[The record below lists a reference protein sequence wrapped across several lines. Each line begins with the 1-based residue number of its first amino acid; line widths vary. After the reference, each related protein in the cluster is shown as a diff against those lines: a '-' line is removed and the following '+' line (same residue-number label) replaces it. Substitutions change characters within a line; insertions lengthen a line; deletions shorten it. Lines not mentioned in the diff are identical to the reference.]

1 MGTEDQPGS
10 RKQGTAVSPA
20 DTSASKSR
28 LILQSA
34 AIAGGWV
41 PLAIAAGQSVA
52 LQMDDFGASTAIYSL
67 IVAAGWAVSMVSLP
81 LMGHVADF
89 AVRRGIDRR
98 LLLVIGGIAML
109 ACFALL
115 GAVQSVTGFALVW
128 LLAQIPTSLIVTAA
142 SSRLANEAPVELRG
156 WASTAA
162 GVGPVLAITI
172 GAITTLALSSV
183 PSILFVAPAIV
194 GAILL
199 IPSLAMRPLPT
210 RSFDAGDTTVV
221 RATRL
226 YPWSLLIAIALAFS
240 GLAVGRIYLVPLIES
255 VSPNA
260 SDTEVTAL
268 ASTTLLVATI
278 GALIGTIVAGKLV
291 RRGERALGTFG
302 WFSLASAIP
311 LAIFAFLTTVGQVI
325 AVGLLLGFAI
335 GAINAATYGIYLH
348 RYSHRSDPG
357 RILGLIIAAE
367 TVPYVIVPLSAAAWQ
382 ASADAA
388 LIPVLFAIGA
398 VLAIAASALTLTK
411 VRDSSHN

>member
-1 MGTEDQPGS
+1 MEAMDRSDSMQQW
-10 RKQGTAVSPA
+10 RKVSASGP
-20 DTSASKSR
+20 SLSKSR

-52 LQMDDFGASTAIYSL
+52 LRMNDLGATTAVYSL
-67 IVAAGWAVSMVSLP
+67 IVGCGWAVSMVSLP
-81 LMGHVADF
+81 VMGQVGDF

-98 LLLVIGGIAML
+98 LLLVTGGIAML

-115 GAVQSVTGFALVW
+115 GGVQSVAAFAMVW

-142 SSRLANEAPVELRG
+142 SSRLAQEAPVELRG

-183 PSILFVAPAIV
+183 PAVLFVAPAIV

-199 IPSLAMRPLPT
+199 IPSLAMRPVPT
-210 RSFDAGDTTVV
+210 RSLKARDASV
-221 RATRL
+221 AHSTRF

-240 GLAVGRIYLVPLIES
+240 GLAVGRVYLVPLIGS
-255 VSPNA
+255 VSSNA
-260 SDTEVTAL
+260 SDAEVTAM

-278 GALIGTIVAGKLV
+278 GALAGTIVAGKLM
-291 RRGERALGTFG
+291 RRGERALVTFG
-302 WFSLASAIP
+302 WFSLASAVP
-311 LAIFAFLTTVGQVI
+311 LAIFAFLTTAGQVI

-335 GAINAATYGIYLH
+335 GAINAAAYGIYLN
-348 RYSHRSDPG
+348 RYADRPDPG
-357 RILGLIIAAE
+357 RILGLIVAAE
-367 TVPYVIVPLSAAAWQ
+367 TVPYVIVPLSAAVWQ

-398 VLAIAASALTLTK
+398 VLAIGASVLTLTR
-411 VRDSSHN
+411 VGR

>member
-1 MGTEDQPGS
+1 M
-10 RKQGTAVSPA
+10 AL
-20 DTSASKSR
+20 R
-28 LILQSA
+28 L
-34 AIAGGWV
+34 
-41 PLAIAAGQSVA
+41 
-52 LQMDDFGASTAIYSL
+52 DHFGANTAIYSL
-67 IVAAGWAVSMVSLP
+67 IVAGGWAVSMVSLP
-81 LMGHVADF
+81 AMGRIADD

-98 LLLVIGGIAML
+98 LLLAVGGIAML

-115 GAVQSVTGFALVW
+115 GAVQSITVFALVW
-128 LLAQIPTSLIVTAA
+128 LIAQIPTSLIVTAA
-142 SSRLANEAPVELRG
+142 SSRLANEADVELRG

-162 GVGPVLAITI
+162 GVAPVLAITI

-183 PSILFVAPAIV
+183 PSVLFVAPAII

-199 IPSLAMRPLPT
+199 IPSIAMRPLPT
-210 RSFDAGDTTVV
+210 RSFDAGDTSVV

-255 VSPNA
+255 VSSNA

-278 GALIGTIVAGKLV
+278 GALAGTIVAGKLM
-291 RRGERALGTFG
+291 RRGERALSTFG
-302 WFSLASAIP
+302 WFSLTSAIP
-311 LAIFAFLTTVGQVI
+311 LATFAFLTTAGQVI

-357 RILGLIIAAE
+357 RILGLILSAE
-367 TVPYVIVPLSAAAWQ
+367 AVPYVIVPLSAAAWQ
-382 ASADAA
+382 MSANAA
-388 LIPVLFAIGA
+388 LIPVLFAVGA

-411 VRDSSHN
+411 VRDSASE

>member
-1 MGTEDQPGS
+1 MS
-10 RKQGTAVSPA
+10 RT
-20 DTSASKSR
+20 R

-52 LQMDDFGASTAIYSL
+52 LRMDDLAATTAVYSL
-67 IVAAGWAVSMVSLP
+67 IVAGGWAMSMVTLP
-81 LMGHVADF
+81 LMGHVGDI

-98 LLLVIGGIAML
+98 MLLVIGGLAML

-115 GAVQSVTGFALVW
+115 GAVQGIAAFAAIW

-172 GAITTLALSSV
+172 GAITTLALSGV
-183 PSILFVAPAIV
+183 PSLLFVAPAIV
-194 GAILL
+194 GAMLL
-199 IPSLAMRPLPT
+199 IPSLVMRPLPT
-210 RSFDAGDTTVV
+210 RADDASDPSAA
-221 RATRL
+221 RASRI

-240 GLAVGRIYLVPLIES
+240 GLAAGRVYLVPLIES
-255 VSPNA
+255 VSSNA
-260 SDTEVTAL
+260 SETEVTAM

-278 GALIGTIVAGKLV
+278 GALAGTIVAGKLM

-302 WFSLASAIP
+302 WFSLASAVP
-311 LAIFAFLTTVGQVI
+311 LAIFAFVSSVGQVI
-325 AVGLLLGFAI
+325 AVGVLLGFAI
-335 GAINAATYGIYLH
+335 GAINAAAYGIYLH
-348 RYSHRSDPG
+348 RYSHRADPG
-357 RILGLIIAAE
+357 RVLGLIVAAE
-367 TVPYVIVPLSAAAWQ
+367 TVPYVLVPLAAAIWQ

-388 LIPVLFAIGA
+388 LIPLLFAVGA
-398 VLAIAASALTLTK
+398 LMAVAASALTLTR
-411 VRDSSHN
+411 VRDTQRLP

>member
-1 MGTEDQPGS
+1 MEAMDRSDSMQQW
-10 RKQGTAVSPA
+10 RKVSASGP
-20 DTSASKSR
+20 SLSKSR

-52 LQMDDFGASTAIYSL
+52 LRMNDLGATTAVYSL
-67 IVAAGWAVSMVSLP
+67 IVGCGWAVSMVSLP
-81 LMGHVADF
+81 VMGQVGDF

-98 LLLVIGGIAML
+98 LLLVTGGIAML

-115 GAVQSVTGFALVW
+115 GGVQSVAAFAMVW

-142 SSRLANEAPVELRG
+142 SSRLAQEAPVELRG

-183 PSILFVAPAIV
+183 PAVLFVAPAIV

-199 IPSLAMRPLPT
+199 IPSLAMRPVPT
-210 RSFDAGDTTVV
+210 RSLNARDASV
-221 RATRL
+221 AHSTRF

-240 GLAVGRIYLVPLIES
+240 GLAVGRVYLVPLIGS
-255 VSPNA
+255 VSSNA
-260 SDTEVTAL
+260 SDAEVTAM

-278 GALIGTIVAGKLV
+278 GALAGTIVAGKLM
-291 RRGERALGTFG
+291 RRGERALVTFG
-302 WFSLASAIP
+302 WFSLASAVP
-311 LAIFAFLTTVGQVI
+311 LAIFAFLTTAGQVI

-335 GAINAATYGIYLH
+335 GAINAAAYGIYLN
-348 RYSHRSDPG
+348 RYADRPDPG
-357 RILGLIIAAE
+357 RILGLIVAAE
-367 TVPYVIVPLSAAAWQ
+367 TVPYVIVPLSAAVWQ

-398 VLAIAASALTLTK
+398 VLAIGASVLTLTR
-411 VRDSSHN
+411 VGR

>member
-1 MGTEDQPGS
+1 MNKP
-10 RKQGTAVSPA
+10 
-20 DTSASKSR
+20 R

-34 AIAGGWV
+34 AITGGWV

-52 LQMDDFGASTAIYSL
+52 LRMDDFGASTSIYSL
-67 IVAAGWAVSMVSLP
+67 IVAGGWAVSMVSLP
-81 LMGHVADF
+81 VMGHVGDF

-98 LLLVIGGIAML
+98 LLLVVGGIAML

-115 GAVQSVTGFALVW
+115 GAVQSVTVFALVW
-128 LLAQIPTSLIVTAA
+128 LFAQIPTSLIVTAA
-142 SSRLANEAPVELRG
+142 SSRLANEAPVNLRG

-183 PSILFVAPAIV
+183 PSVLFVAPAIV
-194 GAILL
+194 GAVLL
-199 IPSLAMRPLPT
+199 IPSLTMRPLPT
-210 RSFDAGDTTVV
+210 QFFDAGDTSAV
-221 RATRL
+221 RTTRL
-226 YPWSLLIAIALAFS
+226 YPWRLLIAIALAFS

-255 VSPNA
+255 VSSNA

-278 GALIGTIVAGKLV
+278 GALVGTIVAGKLM

-311 LAIFAFLTTVGQVI
+311 LAILAFLTTAGQVI

-335 GAINAATYGIYLH
+335 GAINAATYGIYLD

-388 LIPVLFAIGA
+388 LIPALFAIGA
-398 VLAIAASALTLTK
+398 VLAIAASVLTLTK
-411 VRDSSHN
+411 VRVPSHD

>member
-1 MGTEDQPGS
+1 
-10 RKQGTAVSPA
+10 
-20 DTSASKSR
+20 
-28 LILQSA
+28 
-34 AIAGGWV
+34 
-41 PLAIAAGQSVA
+41 
-52 LQMDDFGASTAIYSL
+52 MDDFGASTAIYSL

-81 LMGHVADF
+81 LMGHVGDF

>member
-1 MGTEDQPGS
+1 MEAKDPSGAMTPGA
-10 RKQGTAVSPA
+10 AVSPSDA
-20 DTSASKSR
+20 SASKSR

-52 LQMDDFGASTAIYSL
+52 LRMDDLGASTAVYSL
-67 IVAAGWAVSMVSLP
+67 IVAGGWAVSMVSLP
-81 LMGHVADF
+81 AMGHLADN

-115 GAVQSVTGFALVW
+115 GAVHSIATFALVW
-128 LLAQIPTSLIVTAA
+128 LIAQIPTSLIVTAA

-183 PSILFVAPAIV
+183 PSVLFIAPAIV

-210 RSFDAGDTTVV
+210 FSSDGSDSSAVRS
-221 RATRL
+221 TRL

-240 GLAVGRIYLVPLIES
+240 GLAVGRVYLVPLIES
-255 VSPNA
+255 VSSNA

-278 GALIGTIVAGKLV
+278 GALVGTVVAGKLM

-311 LAIFAFLTTVGQVI
+311 LAIFAFLTTTGQVI

-335 GAINAATYGIYLH
+335 GAINAAAYGIYLH
-348 RYSHRSDPG
+348 RYAHRTDPG
-357 RILGLIIAAE
+357 RILGLIVAAE

-388 LIPVLFAIGA
+388 LIPVLFVIGA
-398 VLAIAASALTLTK
+398 VLAIAASVLTLTK
-411 VRDSSHN
+411 VR

>member
-1 MGTEDQPGS
+1 MGTKDLPGS
-10 RKQGTAVSPA
+10 GNQETAVSPA
-20 DTSASKSR
+20 DASASKSR

-52 LQMDDFGASTAIYSL
+52 LRMDDLSASTAVYSL
-67 IVAAGWAVSMVSLP
+67 IVAGGWAVSMVSLP
-81 LMGHVADF
+81 VMGHLADN

-115 GAVQSVTGFALVW
+115 GAVHSIATFALVW
-128 LLAQIPTSLIVTAA
+128 LIAQIPTSLIVTAA

-172 GAITTLALSSV
+172 GAITTLVLSSI
-183 PSILFVAPAIV
+183 PSVLFIAPAIV

-210 RSFDAGDTTVV
+210 RSLDASGSSAV
-221 RATRL
+221 RTTRL

-240 GLAVGRIYLVPLIES
+240 GLAVGRVYLVPLIES
-255 VSPNA
+255 VSSNA
-260 SDTEVTAL
+260 SNTEVTAM

-278 GALIGTIVAGKLV
+278 GALVGTVVAGKLM

-302 WFSLASAIP
+302 WFSLASAVP
-311 LAIFAFLTTVGQVI
+311 LAVFAFLTTTGQVI

-335 GAINAATYGIYLH
+335 GAINAAAYGIYLH
-348 RYSHRSDPG
+348 RYAHRADPG

-388 LIPVLFAIGA
+388 LIPVLFVIGA
-398 VLAIAASALTLTK
+398 VLAVAASVLTLTK
-411 VRDSSHN
+411 VR

>member
-1 MGTEDQPGS
+1 MT
-10 RKQGTAVSPA
+10 VSPA
-20 DTSASKSR
+20 DASASKSR
-28 LILQSA
+28 LLLQSA

-52 LQMDDFGASTAIYSL
+52 LRLDHFGANTAIYSL
-67 IVAAGWAVSMVSLP
+67 IVAGGWAVSMVSLP
-81 LMGHVADF
+81 AMGRIADD

-98 LLLVIGGIAML
+98 LLLAVGGIAML

-115 GAVQSVTGFALVW
+115 GAVQSITVFALVW
-128 LLAQIPTSLIVTAA
+128 LIAQIPTSLIVTAA
-142 SSRLANEAPVELRG
+142 SSRLANEADVELRG

-162 GVGPVLAITI
+162 GVAPVLAITI

-183 PSILFVAPAIV
+183 PSVLFVAPAII

-199 IPSLAMRPLPT
+199 IPSIAMRPLPT
-210 RSFDAGDTTVV
+210 RSFDAGDTSVV

-255 VSPNA
+255 VSSNA

-278 GALIGTIVAGKLV
+278 GALAGTIVAGKLM
-291 RRGERALGTFG
+291 RRGERALSTFG
-302 WFSLASAIP
+302 WFSLTSAIP
-311 LAIFAFLTTVGQVI
+311 LATFAFLTTAGQVI

-348 RYSHRSDPG
+348 RYSHRSDPA
-357 RILGLIIAAE
+357 RILGLILSAE
-367 TVPYVIVPLSAAAWQ
+367 AVPYVIVPLSVAAWQ
-382 ASADAA
+382 MSADAA
-388 LIPVLFAIGA
+388 LIPVLFAVGA

-411 VRDSSHN
+411 VRDSASE